1 MKKHQRPS
9 SGAPALET
17 GVIRKSWSG
26 KIHVGL
32 AFPQHYGL
40 AMSNLGYQ
48 TVYQQ
53 FNAFDDVVC
62 ERFCLPAA
70 PDVRLRSIEND
81 RPPTAFDILAFSIA
95 FENDYPH
102 LLRLLD
108 LARLP
113 LLAQDRDASHPLIV
127 IGGIAA
133 MLNPE
138 PLALFADMI
147 LIGEAEAILPDFID
161 TYRRASNRRQL
172 QQLAAAN
179 VNGAYIPAFYSVTH
193 DTHGKIAAVIPDP
206 GIPGAVNLARAAEV
220 ETIDTSSTVLTAETT
235 FADTC
240 LIEISRGCPHGC
252 RFCSAG
258 FIYRPPRFRNA
269 TFLEESIRTAMKR
282 TSRVGLVGAAVSDF
296 PDLSAI
302 CRKFE
307 GTELRLS
314 FSSLRADALSDDLL
328 QVLKT
333 NQTKTATIAPEA
345 GSQRM
350 RNVINKGLSEED
362 ILCAAEK
369 IVKAGIP
376 NLRLYFLIG
385 LPTETIEDIEAIVT
399 LCRQIK
405 SVFLDAS
412 RRQKRIGTITVNTNA
427 FIPKPATPF
436 QWAAMDSLD
445 ALQMKAR
452 MLRSGL
458 KAIAN
463 VRFQM
468 EKIRDGYVQAFL
480 SRGDRRIA
488 ELLRQHHHIGG
499 NWGQT
504 LKQSPIDTAPYV
516 TRERG
521 QNEILPWDIIDTS
534 VSKIFLWREYQK
546 ALAGR
551 ISPPCPPEG
560 CTRCGACPA

>member
-9 SGAPALET
+9 SGAPSLET

-26 KIHVGL
+26 KIHVGIV
-32 AFPQHYGL
+32 FPQHYAL

-48 TVYQQ
+48 TVYRQ
-53 FNAFDDVVC
+53 FNAFEDVVC

-70 PDVRLRSIEND
+70 PHTRLRSIETD
-81 RPPTAFDILAFSIA
+81 RPPAAFDIIAFSIA
-95 FENDYPH
+95 FENDYPF
-102 LLRLLD
+102 LLQLLD
-108 LARLP
+108 RARLP
-113 LLAQDRDASHPLIV
+113 LMAQDRDDTHPLIV

-138 PLALFADMI
+138 PLAPFADMI
-147 LIGEAEAILPDFID
+147 LIGEAEAILPDFLE
-161 TYRRASNRRQL
+161 TYRRASSRRKL
-172 QQLAAAN
+172 LKLAAET
-179 VNGAYIPAFYSVTH
+179 VKGAYIPAFYSVVH
-193 DTHGKIAAVIPDP
+193 DAKGDITAVHPDP
-206 GIPGAVNLARAAEV
+206 GVPGTVTLARAMDV
-220 ETIDTSSTVLTAETT
+220 ETIDTSSTVLTTDTT

-240 LIEISRGCPHGC
+240 LIEVSRGCPHGC

-269 TFLEESIRTAMKR
+269 AFLEETIRAAMKR

-296 PDLSAI
+296 PELGAI

-307 GTELRLS
+307 GTDLRLS
-314 FSSLRADALSDDLL
+314 FSSLRADALNDDLL
-328 QVLKT
+328 QVLKA

-369 IVKAGIP
+369 IVAAGIP

-385 LPTETIEDIEAIVT
+385 LPTEALEDINAIVA

-412 RRQKRIGTITVNTNA
+412 RRQKRIGTITVNANA

-436 QWAAMDSLD
+436 QWAAMDRID
-445 ALQMKAR
+445 ALQAKAR
-452 MLRSGL
+452 MLRDGL
-458 KAIAN
+458 KAIPN

-488 ELLRQHHHIGG
+488 ELLRQHHYIGG

-504 LKQSPIDTAPYV
+504 LKESPIDTTAFV
-516 TRERG
+516 NRERN
-521 QNEILPWDIIDTS
+521 QDEMLPWDFIDTG
-534 VSKIFLWREYQK
+534 VSKIFLWRDYQK

-551 ISPPCPPEG
+551 STPSCPPEG